1 MNIRQQANLPHQEY
15 REVLMD
21 FRDQLFSRFLWSTLI
36 FIGACINL
44 LLIQQPRPIPLI
56 AIILIFMLILWQ
68 IKKLYRS
75 RPNLARYL
83 FVIMLYLGM
92 FTAMRLEIN
101 SWTAYLIAPVLLIS
115 ALLMSN
121 STPIGAIGFMGFAWW
136 LSNTGYSIDL
146 QSILIFTLISF
157 VTITITV
164 STFNVALSW
173 YSSMHHHADKLL
185 GETRERRAE
194 LVNSVKSLETAY
206 QTQRGLQ
213 QQLIY
218 ARQQAEES
226 RRMKE
231 RFASNISH
239 ELRTPLNIILGFS
252 EIMYLTPEIYGN
264 MPFPPKFH
272 RDIYQIH
279 HNSKHLLAMIDDVLD
294 LSHIEMS
301 EFALN
306 FERTDMNQF
315 LADAVNM
322 LDNYFNTEAV
332 QFSSF
337 IAPNLP
343 NIEIDRT
350 RIRQVL
356 INLITNARRFT
367 EYGTVILRV
376 RPKDTV
382 ILFEVEDTGKG
393 IPPDKLEL
401 IFEEF
406 YQVDYSLSRQHGGAG
421 LGLAITKQFVTAHY
435 GTLTVDSQY
444 GHGSTFTFTLPIP
457 AKNEIAYPR
466 QSQKGLPNKLS
477 EKPTI
482 LLIDTDPHT
491 SALLSRHLNAFSIVQ
506 LNNIN
511 NLDTALLEHLPIAII
526 HNRLP
531 NQTPLESTDIPIIEC
546 TLPSSQWM
554 SQELNITMS
563 LAKPI
568 TPQQIKTILQNYD
581 HVNNILLVD
590 DEIGFVQLIQ
600 RSIESLETTYTIR
613 RAYDGLQAYDIIQ
626 TDTPDLIF
634 LDLSM
639 PEMDGFELITAL
651 QSEQKYQD
659 IPIILL
665 TATQYI
671 QSDSDWLS
679 QLEIHQAGGF
689 TFNQTIQY
697 LKAILGTKHSSRTL

>member
-1 MNIRQQANLPHQEY
+1 MNISRPANLPHQEY

-21 FRDQLFSRFLWSTLI
+21 FREQLFLRFLWSTLG
-36 FIGACINL
+36 FLVLSVNL
-44 LLIQQPRPIPLI
+44 SLIQQPRPILLI
-56 AIILIFMLILWQ
+56 IIILIFMFIFWQ
-68 IKKLYRS
+68 IRNLYQRH
-75 RPNLARYL
+75 PNTARYL
-83 FVIMLYLGM
+83 FVMILYLGL
-92 FTAMRLEIN
+92 FTAMRLQVE
-101 SWTAYLIAPVLLIS
+101 SWTAYLIAPILLMS

-121 STPIGAIGFMGFAWW
+121 SALIGSITFMGFTWW
-136 LSNTGYSIDL
+136 LSSIGYPIDL
-146 QSILIFTLISF
+146 PSIIIFMLISF
-157 VTITITV
+157 VITTITV

-173 YSSMHHHADKLL
+173 YSSMHHHVDKLL
-185 GETRERRAE
+185 RETRERRAE

-252 EIMYLTPEIYGN
+252 EIMYLTPEIYGDTI
-264 MPFPPKFH
+264 FPPKFH

-301 EFALN
+301 EFSLN
-306 FERTDMNQF
+306 FELTDMNQF

-322 LDNYFNTEAV
+322 LDNYFNSDSV
-332 QFSSF
+332 QFSSI
-337 IAPNLP
+337 IALDLP
-343 NIEIDRT
+343 SIEIDRT

-367 EYGTVILRV
+367 DYGSVTLRV
-376 RPKDTV
+376 HPKDAV
-382 ILFEVEDTGKG
+382 ILFEVADTGKG
-393 IPPDKLEL
+393 IPPEKLEL

-421 LGLAITKQFVTAHY
+421 LGLAITKQFVSAHY
-435 GTLTVDSQY
+435 GTLNVDSQY
-444 GHGSTFTFTLPIP
+444 GQGSTFTFTLPIP
-457 AKNEIAYPR
+457 AKNQISYQQQGYKPATNTLV
-466 QSQKGLPNKLS
+466 K
-477 EKPTI
+477 KPTI
-482 LLIDTDPHT
+482 LLIDIDPHT
-491 SALLSRHLNAFSIVQ
+491 MSLLSRHLNAFSFVQ
-506 LNNIN
+506 LKDSRELN
-511 NLDTALLEHLPIAII
+511 ASLLEHHPIAII

-531 NQTPLESTDIPIIEC
+531 NQDPLPSIDIPTLEC

-554 SQELNITMS
+554 SDELNIAMS

-568 TPQQIKTILQNYD
+568 TTQQIKEILQDYD
-581 HVNNILLVD
+581 DVKHILLVD
-590 DEIGFVQLIQ
+590 DEIGFVQLVQ
-600 RSIESLETTYTIR
+600 RSIESLNTPYTIR

-651 QSEQKYQD
+651 QSDKKYQD
-659 IPIILL
+659 IPIVLL

-671 QSDSDWLS
+671 QSDRDWLS
-679 QLEIHQAGGF
+679 QLEIHRLGGF
-689 TFNQTIQY
+689 TSNQVILY
-697 LKAILGTKHSSRTL
+697 LKAILGVLLQRIS